1 MNISEFDYYLPKAQI
16 AQYPLPRRD
25 TSRLC
30 ILDRRL
36 RRCKHKTFRDIVD
49 YLQPGD
55 VLVLNDTKVMP
66 SRIYGIKPSG
76 GKAEIMLLKEIR
88 RNEWNALVKGVQK
101 STVIIKDGITAHI
114 SPSNGVFRVNF
125 EGGDIKGL
133 LKEVG
138 TMPLPPYIKRK
149 ADRLDMQRYQTV
161 YAEKEGAIAAPTAG
175 LHFTNELLAAI
186 RRRGVEVRRLT
197 LHVGYGTFK
206 PVKVTDIR
214 EHQMDEEYYEIPA
227 TTAEAINL
235 AKSEGR
241 KVVAVGTT
249 VARALES
256 SSAEDIKIKPGD
268 GKSRLFIYPG
278 YDFRIVDAL
287 ITNLHQPRSTPMML
301 TAAFTG
307 LDLLKRA
314 YAECQRKG
322 YRFFSYG
329 DAMLIF

>member
-1 MNISEFDYYLPKAQI
+1 MNISEFDYYLSKAQI

-25 TSRLC
+25 SSRLC

-36 RRCKHKTFRDIVD
+36 RRCKHKTFSDIVD

-66 SRIYGIKPSG
+66 SRIYGVKPSG
-76 GKAEIMLLKEIR
+76 GKAEIMLLKEIK
-88 RNEWNALVKGVQK
+88 RNEWNALAKGVQK
-101 STVIIKDGITAHI
+101 STVIIKHGITAHI
-114 SPSNGVFRVNF
+114 SPYNGVFRVNF
-125 EGGDIKGL
+125 EGSDIKGL

-149 ADRLDMQRYQTV
+149 ADRLDMERYQTV

-227 TTAEAINL
+227 TTAETINL

-256 SSAEDIKIKPGD
+256 SSTEDIKIKPGD
-268 GKSRLFIYPG
+268 GKSSLFIYPG

-314 YAECQRKG
+314 YAECQRKD

-329 DAMLIF
+329 DAMLII